1 MRRFATGGECSV
13 KGWCGTSL
21 ALLSIIQGG
30 DHMINIRHY
39 VRLGAAALA
48 ITSLGACAQ
57 AGGLGNVLGSV
68 LGGQQ
73 QSNNQVSGTVRGVD
87 TRNAQIV
94 IQQSNGQQVGLSF
107 DNQTK
112 IVYNNQNY
120 TVSSLESG
128 DQVTARIQQTQ
139 NGGYYTDYVQVDQ
152 SVSSNGGGS
161 NANGGV
167 YQGNGQVQS
176 LQGTVRRVDVGN
188 GWFEIAPSNGVVL
201 TVTLPYNVARADV
214 QRFQNL
220 RQGDVV
226 RFNGVYLN
234 NSRVELRQFY

>member
-1 MRRFATGGECSV
+1 M
-13 KGWCGTSL
+13 
-21 ALLSIIQGG
+21 
-30 DHMINIRHY
+30 MNIRHY
-39 VRLGAAALA
+39 ARVGAAALA
-48 ITSLGACAQ
+48 ITSLGACAG

-73 QSNNQVSGTVRGVD
+73 QGNNQVSGTVRGVD
-87 TRNAQIV
+87 TRNSQIV
-94 IQQSNGQQVGLSF
+94 LQQSNGQQVGISY

-120 TVSSLESG
+120 TVTSLENG
-128 DQVTARIQQTQ
+128 DQVTVRIQQTQ

-152 SVSSNGGGS
+152 SVSSSNGRGS
-161 NANGGV
+161 SNG
-167 YQGNGQVQS
+167 GQVQS

-188 GWFEIAPSNGVVL
+188 GWFQIQPSNGVVL
-201 TVTLPYNVARADV
+201 TVTLPYNASRADV

-226 RFNGVYLN
+226 RFTGVYVN
-234 NSRVELRQFY
+234 NERVELRQFY

>member
-1 MRRFATGGECSV
+1 MN
-13 KGWCGTSL
+13 
-21 ALLSIIQGG
+21 
-30 DHMINIRHY
+30 MRHY
-39 VRLGAAALA
+39 ARFGAAALA

-57 AGGLGNVLGSV
+57 TGGLGNVLGSV

-73 QSNNQVSGTVRGVD
+73 QQQANQVSGTVRGVD
-87 TRNAQIV
+87 TRNGQIV
-94 IQQSNGQQVGLSF
+94 LQQSNGQSVGLNY

-112 IVYNNQNY
+112 IVYQNQNY
-120 TVSSLESG
+120 NVSSLENG

-152 SVSSNGGGS
+152 SVSSS
-161 NANGGV
+161 NNTNNGGV
-167 YQGNGQVQS
+167 YSGNGQVQS
-176 LQGTVRRVDVGN
+176 LQGTVRRVDVAN
-188 GWFEIAPSNGVVL
+188 GWFEISPNNGVLL
-201 TVTLPYNVARADV
+201 TVTLPYNATRADV

-220 RQGDVV
+220 RSGDVV